1 MTSQY
6 QREHALRLAAEQRV
20 RELEER
26 GRVNASNSSLPP
38 SANPIGAPRPV
49 TKRPTGRK
57 RGAQVGHRGHARKLI
72 PTEQTDEQV
81 AHRPGVCERCQGDLS
96 GQPGTLVGRH
106 QVAELPA
113 RAVTIIEHQSFAC
126 RCGRCGAISQGRIPD
141 AIRVS
146 SIGPRLSGAIGMLS
160 AHVQGSRRAVAMAV
174 QQMLGCPIALGTI
187 SARERELSEALA
199 APYGQLVAHVSAA
212 RVKNV
217 DETGWPLKGAQR
229 WLFVAATKD
238 AAVFRIEKARNRPA
252 LRRLLDGKLSG
263 TFGTDRAGIYDLL
276 AARRRQLCWAHLKR
290 DFVRCLERGD
300 AASAAVGE
308 AGLAICRDVF
318 GLWRDFRARRGRRL
332 TRRQM
337 QTRVRRLQT
346 RMRAMLEPGADSGVK
361 KTAGLCRALLKHEPS
376 LWRFAFVPGLEPT
389 NNLAERML
397 RPAVIWRK
405 RSFGSDSRAGCVF
418 AQRMLS
424 VMQTLKL
431 RAGAGA
437 GRDGPST
444 LDYLAAAVTA
454 HRNDTAAPAI
464 LPELRAKAKA
474 GAKAKAKAGVG
485 AGAKAAP
492 EPKAKRL
499 RKVA

>member
-1 MTSQY
+1 MTAQY
-6 QREHALRLAAEQRV
+6 QREHALRLATEQRV
-20 RELEER
+20 RELEETTR
-26 GRVNASNSSLPP
+26 TNAANSSLPP
-38 SANPIGAPRPV
+38 SVNPIGAPRPV
-49 TKRPTGRK
+49 TKRPTGRR

-81 AHRPGVCERCQGDLS
+81 PHRPGACERCQADLS

-126 RCGRCGAISQGRIPD
+126 RCGRCGAISRGRIPD

-160 AHVQGSRRAVAMAV
+160 AHVQGSRRAVALAV
-174 QQMLGCPIALGTI
+174 RQMLGCPIALGTI

-199 APYGQLVAHVSAA
+199 EPYQHLVRHVAA
-212 RVKNV
+212 SPVKYV
-217 DETGWPLKGAQR
+217 DETGWPLKGEQR
-229 WLFVAATKD
+229 WLYVGATKH
-238 AAVFRIEKARNRPA
+238 AAVFRIEKARNRPSLTKLLGGT
-252 LRRLLDGKLSG
+252 LRG
-263 TFGTDRAGIYDLL
+263 TFCTDRAAIYDLL
-276 AARRRQLCWAHLKR
+276 PVSRRGLCWAHLKR
-290 DFVRCLERGD
+290 DFVRCLERGGV
-300 AASAAVGE
+300 SAPVGE
-308 AGLAICRDVF
+308 AGLAISRDVF
-318 GLWRDFRARRGRRL
+318 GLWRDFRERRI

-337 QTRVRRLQT
+337 RERAGPLQT
-346 RMRAMLEPGADSGVK
+346 RMHDALEQGAATGVK
-361 KTAGLCRALLKHEPS
+361 RTAGLCRSLLKREQA

-405 RSFGSDSRAGCVF
+405 KSFGSDSRTGCVF

-431 RAGAGA
+431 G
-437 GRDGPST
+437 GRSMP
-444 LDYLAAAVTA
+444 DYLAAAVAA
-454 HRNDTAAPAI
+454 HRNGSAAPAI
-464 LPELRAKAKA
+464 LPEKP
-474 GAKAKAKAGVG
+474 
-485 AGAKAAP
+485 AAVKPTP
-492 EPKAKRL
+492 EPRTAEL